1 ACVLRLRPRPDGL
14 RGMTR
19 CALRCPLRQRRLVC
33 RWNLVRQRF
42 RYKRPWCRR
51 QRFDPNI
58 VYLVRLRGTERQRRT
73 QRRTLDGPQPRR
85 SFAYI
90 AEVPQSGLEL
100 LAGHG
105 APGFAIS
112 AGISAVPPGEFHV
125 TCG

>member
-1 ACVLRLRPRPDGL
+1 PI
-14 RGMTR
+14 
-19 CALRCPLRQRRLVC
+19 RQMWLGC
-33 RWNLVRQRF
+33 LWNLVRLRF

-73 QRRTLDGPQPRR
+73 QRRTLDGPEHRR

-112 AGISAVPPGEFHV
+112 ASISAAPPGESHV
-125 TCG
+125 NCG